1 MTTARIRAFLQ
12 EGNTGTPTL
21 IADALGMDRHKTA
34 QALSLMF
41 RQGFATRTNGVYGMG
56 NLPTQKLPE
65 EELKQRARERRMR
78 RYYAKGGRT
87 MAQRRSDEAAAREA
101 RKLAPKVTRP
111 AKVQPTVQKRRFD
124 TPIEPR
130 KPSVIEV
137 APAKP
142 RLMSSDE
149 WIARGGKVQV
159 LPSQLGQA
167 YAGLN
172 SALVSLY

>member
-1 MTTARIRAFLQ
+1 MVTARIRAFLQ
-12 EGNTGTPTL
+12 EGHTGTPTL

-87 MAQRRSDEAAAREA
+87 MAQRRADEAEAREA
-101 RKLAPKVTRP
+101 RKLAPKP
-111 AKVQPTVQKRRFD
+111 AKVQPSVQKARFD
-124 TPIEPR
+124 VPITPR
-130 KPSVIEV
+130 SPSVIEV
-137 APAKP
+137 APDKP

-149 WIARGGKVQV
+149 WIALGGKVQV

-167 YAGLN
+167 YAGLGHGRIT
-172 SALVSLY
+172 LY